1 MLTFISYLRSALP
14 VLAGALVFALA
25 VCAAAVFAARRRG
38 KPLTA
43 GRTLWL
49 FLAAAY
55 LFALMGLL
63 VFRTGAPGNV
73 RSLNLELFFCY
84 REAVRGFSSLD
95 MINILMN
102 ILIFLPFGF
111 LAALPFG
118 ESRRRW
124 LVIPLGF
131 ALSLAAETLQY
142 FMCSGIADVDDLFN
156 NTLGVI
162 CGFALARFCLAARAG
177 RVRMSAAA
185 LLLTLLCLSPPFITL
200 ALSAASPYGA
210 SEFDRTDGVS
220 LAGREIRFS
229 DEAEG
234 FLSGLALTPPD
245 VYAAKG
251 GSLEDAYAEADEFFG
266 RFGLE
271 RSAGDETLY
280 DDDAWLYSTGRDY
293 FLRYEYTGPVLLYR
307 RMGTSGVDT
316 GDRFSEDDIRAGAA
330 AWSVEIPEEAVM
342 GRGEDG
348 SFIFELEPG
357 GNRGGSV
364 VVRCNAEGV
373 CEISCR
379 LYDLRRIAAAEPPA
393 AAECVSALEHGEYSC
408 WDEIPAGD
416 IVIGSASVE
425 YTLDSKG
432 CYRPVLFLSCG
443 AAELHIPMAIA

>member
-1 MLTFISYLRSALP
+1 MSRISQAFAQGKALIPFLTCGDPDLETTRAA
-14 VLAGALVFALA
+14 VLALAQAGAGMIQLGIPFSDPTAEGPVIQAASARALA
-25 VCAAAVFAARRRG
+25 AGVTTDKVLELVRGLREETDVPLVLVTYANVVFSYGTQRFLAQAAAAGADGLMLPDVPYEEKEEFAPACREHG
-38 KPLTA
+38 
-43 GRTLWL
+43 
-49 FLAAAY
+49 LA
-55 LFALMGLL
+55 F
-63 VFRTGAPGNV
+63 
-73 RSLNLELFFCY
+73 
-84 REAVRGFSSLD
+84 
-95 MINILMN
+95 
-102 ILIFLPFGF
+102 
-111 LAALPFG
+111 
-118 ESRRRW
+118 
-124 LVIPLGF
+124 
-131 ALSLAAETLQY
+131 
-142 FMCSGIADVDDLFN
+142 
-156 NTLGVI
+156 
-162 CGFALARFCLAARAG
+162 
-177 RVRMSAAA
+177 
-185 LLLTLLCLSPPFITL
+185 
-200 ALSAASPYGA
+200 LSAVAPTSR
-210 SEFDRTDGVS
+210 DRI
-220 LAGREIRFS
+220 AMIAR
-229 DEAEG
+229 EAEG

-307 RMGTSGVDT
+307 RMGTSGADT

-330 AWSVEIPEEAVM
+330 AWGVEIPEEAVM

-364 VVRCNAEGV
+364 VVRCNAESV

-379 LYDLRRIAAAEPPA
+379 LYDLRRIAAAEPPT
-393 AAECVSALEHGEYSC
+393 AAECISALERGEYSC